1 MADNTQDLN
10 NAKKRIQELDAEI
23 KRLGGEGFKNVNQ
36 VVQALGNNLQD
47 ATKQIKLME
56 GEVDDL
62 RNAFGNIAST
72 LKNIVADINGSVK
85 TSTLLTRN
93 FNKLE
98 DLAGKLQ
105 KHREEENVLTVKEL
119 KELEKKV
126 KKEKEALDINYKQAK
141 AEADI
146 LAAKIKSGKAS
157 AKETEEYK
165 KISSYTDEISQAL
178 EDKIS
183 YLNQIVP
190 LTEKERKEEER
201 IQKSLG
207 LTGSIMGG
215 ITKVFE
221 KVGIQSKYFEDIN
234 KDLRSAAKEAG
245 SSKWSVLGAGLGS
258 IGKGLMNSLK
268 DPLVQITLLY
278 KVAKSLFDIGMAYS
292 KAIADTGKNY
302 AVSAQGAK
310 AMVDYTRDIAANAHA
325 LGVNNHSALEANNQ
339 LNESM
344 GTTAIMSAELIE
356 GQVELTDV
364 LGLQADEAAKISE
377 YAMLQGQSQEEVL
390 KDITGQNKGLLNNK
404 KIIQEVAKTSG
415 QLALFYQNSPK
426 LIAQAVVQSQK
437 LGLSLEQTKNI
448 SDQLL
453 DIESSLTNE
462 YEAEALIGKD
472 LNLNQARYLAMQG
485 DTAGAAAEVLKNV
498 KGSAEFTQMNRIQ
511 QDALAKSLGMTSD
524 ELANSLIKQ
533 EKLAKIG
540 TNQKNELAKMRKE
553 GKGKLADDIEA
564 GIVAGKSYELSKAQV
579 SSQQKL
585 EESVQ
590 KMKDGFTSLME
601 GPLGAMVDGL
611 ASALGFVGKIMGY
624 LGAIPG
630 VSSLGSLFGVV
641 IGAGALIGGGMMLI
655 RNLGNVFKGKR
666 GESPSRP
673 TYVDIVGG
681 GSGGDGGSGG
691 GGGGRR
697 GRRGRRGRGGRGSR
711 GGRIRGRGRGRSS
724 ALLGLGSS
732 LGLSM
737 MSDDDAAMVETGMD
751 AGDIASDVKGLKSGG
766 APKAPSAAPSAAP
779 KGGGGGGGGGFFS
792 KAWNSIK
799 GVGSK
804 ALGGLKSMGSSLMK
818 GGGSLLSKAWGGLK
832 SFGGWAW
839 GGIKKAGAAGLEA
852 AAGPVKSSLKVIGK
866 FLGPIMAGIEGVSN
880 IAGTISDAKS
890 RKAAGEKVDTSKL
903 GKDIVKGAAYPMAN
917 LAVNLIPGVGT
928 AISLADSVLG
938 ALGLS
943 PIKWL
948 SDNLVDWLPDDT
960 FQGLGNYA
968 IGEQKAMAAG
978 GIVTG
983 PTNALVGE
991 AGAEAVVPLK
1001 EFYAKIDELISAV
1014 KQGGNVYLDGAM
1026 VSTKLQSP
1034 MAVNTRR
1041 TG

>member
-1 MADNTQDLN
+1 
-10 NAKKRIQELDAEI
+10 
-23 KRLGGEGFKNVNQ
+23 
-36 VVQALGNNLQD
+36 
-47 ATKQIKLME
+47 
-56 GEVDDL
+56 
-62 RNAFGNIAST
+62 
-72 LKNIVADINGSVK
+72 
-85 TSTLLTRN
+85 
-93 FNKLE
+93 
-98 DLAGKLQ
+98 
-105 KHREEENVLTVKEL
+105 
-119 KELEKKV
+119 
-126 KKEKEALDINYKQAK
+126 
-141 AEADI
+141 
-146 LAAKIKSGKAS
+146 
-157 AKETEEYK
+157 
-165 KISSYTDEISQAL
+165 
-178 EDKIS
+178 
-183 YLNQIVP
+183 
-190 LTEKERKEEER
+190 
-201 IQKSLG
+201 
-207 LTGSIMGG
+207 
-215 ITKVFE
+215 
-221 KVGIQSKYFEDIN
+221 
-234 KDLRSAAKEAG
+234 
-245 SSKWSVLGAGLGS
+245 
-258 IGKGLMNSLK
+258 
-268 DPLVQITLLY
+268 
-278 KVAKSLFDIGMAYS
+278 
-292 KAIADTGKNY
+292 
-302 AVSAQGAK
+302 
-310 AMVDYTRDIAANAHA
+310 
-325 LGVNNHSALEANNQ
+325 
-339 LNESM
+339 
-344 GTTAIMSAELIE
+344 
-356 GQVELTDV
+356 
-364 LGLQADEAAKISE
+364 
-377 YAMLQGQSQEEVL
+377 
-390 KDITGQNKGLLNNK
+390 
-404 KIIQEVAKTSG
+404 
-415 QLALFYQNSPK
+415 
-426 LIAQAVVQSQK
+426 
-437 LGLSLEQTKNI
+437 
-448 SDQLL
+448 
-453 DIESSLTNE
+453 
-462 YEAEALIGKD
+462 
-472 LNLNQARYLAMQG
+472 
-485 DTAGAAAEVLKNV
+485 
-498 KGSAEFTQMNRIQ
+498 MNRIQ

-524 ELANSLIKQ
+524 ELATSLVKQ
-533 EKLAKIG
+533 EKLAKVG

-611 ASALGFVGKIMGY
+611 GTALGVVGKIMGY

-655 RNLGNVFKGKR
+655 RSLGNVFKGKR

-697 GRRGRRGRGGRGSR
+697 GRRGRGGKGSR
-711 GGRIRGRGRGRSS
+711 GGRTRGRGRGRAGS
-724 ALLGLGSS
+724 LLGLGAS
-732 LGLSM
+732 LGLGM
-737 MSDDDAAMVETGMD
+737 MSDDDAAMMETGMD
-751 AGDIASDVKGLKSGG
+751 AGDIASDAKNLKPGGG
-766 APKAPSAAPSAAP
+766 APKAPSAAPSASP

-832 SFGGWAW
+832 SAGSWAW
-839 GGIKKAGAAGLEA
+839 GGIKKAGAAGLDA

-938 ALGLS
+938 AFGLS

-1014 KQGGNVYLDGAM
+1014 RQGGNVYLDGTM

-1034 MAVNTRR
+1034 MAVSTRR